1 MPKASPATV
10 RLFRIATLFTVLAVA
25 MGSVVCATDSGFECS
40 TWPGCYPG
48 RTLPGESDIAALLY
62 QNPVI
67 EITHRVSAI
76 VAGPLVLACAL
87 VVLRRSDLSRL
98 TRGLPWLGVAGAVA
112 AGAFGRA
119 VVLGGIPTWAGA
131 IDLFCALGA
140 MAAMTVATVR
150 LERGDARF
158 VSNPVAAAAAGSVA
172 LLVTMHLV
180 GLFTA
185 GPGSY
190 TRCMSWPVWQLVAAD
205 GSMTLQ
211 VTRWVLAIAAI
222 AAILV
227 AGRRASLVP
236 GLTVHAVASVGLLAT
251 VLALGVVIMATHVLP
266 GIGVAYSL
274 ATVALLFHQV
284 LFATRAALTD
294 PTAARPRG
302 TRERVD
308 A

>member
-1 MPKASPATV
+1 M
-10 RLFRIATLFTVLAVA
+10 
-25 MGSVVCATDSGFECS
+25 
-40 TWPGCYPG
+40 
-48 RTLPGESDIAALLY
+48 
-62 QNPVI
+62 
-67 EITHRVSAI
+67 
-76 VAGPLVLACAL
+76 LACAL

-98 TRGLPWLGVAGAVA
+98 TRWLPWLGVAGAIA

-158 VSNPVAAAAAGSVA
+158 APNPVAGAAAGSVA
-172 LLVTMHLV
+172 LLVTMHIV

-205 GSMTLQ
+205 GSVTLQ

-222 AAILV
+222 TAILV

-236 GLTVHAVASVGLLAT
+236 RLTVHAVVSVGLLAT

-284 LFATRAALTD
+284 LFAARAALTD
-294 PTAARPRG
+294 PAVARARG
-302 TRERVD
+302 SRESVD